1 MAYTTEQ
8 FLKKLKPYVLE
19 DMRRSGILA
28 SLTAAQAIIES
39 KRGNSGLT
47 TQANNLFGIK
57 GTYNGKYVMMWT
69 TEYYNGAAQ
78 RVKAKFRKYP
88 SWLES
93 IEDHS
98 AMFNRLKRY
107 EKVRG
112 CMDWRKAVDAVYNA
126 GYATEPKYDQILKKA
141 IESNKLYSW
150 DMEALTGNP
159 SAICPYRE
167 PINYV
172 KYGSKGDSVRWLQ
185 WMLHNVGGF
194 VGLEIDG
201 KAGVLTIS
209 ALMEFQKSQG
219 LIFDGICGPLTRDK
233 LKKEYE
239 KRFDIKA

>member
-1 MAYTTEQ
+1 MSYTTEQ
-8 FLKKLKPYVLE
+8 FLSKIKPYVLE

-47 TQANNLFGIK
+47 VKANNLFGIK
-57 GTYNGKYVMMWT
+57 GTHNGQYVMMWT

-78 RVKAKFRKYP
+78 RVRAKFRKYP

-98 AMFNRLKRY
+98 SMFNRLKRY

-112 CMDWRKAVDAVYNA
+112 CMDWNKAVDAVYNA
-126 GYATEPKYDQILKKA
+126 NYATEPKYDQILKKA
-141 IESNKLYSW
+141 IESNKLYIW
-150 DMEALTGNP
+150 DSEVLFGNP
-159 SAICPYRE
+159 TAICPYIE
-167 PINYV
+167 PASHIR
-172 KYGSKGDSVRWLQ
+172 YGSIGDSVRWLQ
-185 WMLHNVGGF
+185 WMLRNVAGY
-194 VGLEIDG
+194 VGLEVDG
-201 KAGVLTIS
+201 SAGVLTIS
-209 ALMEFQKSQG
+209 ALMEYQKSKG

-239 KRFDIKA
+239 KRFEIKA